1 MDQNIQNNF
10 MKNRLDRITN
20 NLRKYEE
27 DNKNIKKNL
36 NDFKNKKIKLFD
48 LFYK

>member
-27 DNKNIKKNL
+27 DNKNIKK
-36 NDFKNKKIKLFD
+36 I
-48 LFYK
+48 